1 MTKYNLHEMPN
12 IKKDGK
18 HRVYPK
24 LERYRLMSS
33 EQFIDSMWLQQ
44 HAIDKGV
51 LTAVMMDMER
61 ILIQKLSMGYNVKIG
76 GIGTFSLSLAFNDD
90 KPTEFQENGENT
102 ELHENGD
109 NAESGDNAENG
120 DKMKYRRVVVSNVN
134 FKADPNFLRELRY
147 KTNCERASSGV
158 RKIRKSKYTR
168 EERMARAMKMIER
181 YGMFTLTDYAEL
193 NGLSRTAASAEL
205 RQVCANS
212 SSPFTTR
219 GRGTHIVWVRRESD

>member
-90 KPTEFQENGENT
+90 KPTEFQES
-102 ELHENGD
+102 GD
-109 NAESGDNAENG
+109 NAESG

-158 RKIRKSKYTR
+158 RKIRKSKYTQ

>member
-102 ELHENGD
+102 ENGD
-109 NAESGDNAENG
+109 STESG

-147 KTNCERASSGV
+147 KTYCERASSGV

-181 YGMFTLTDYAEL
+181 HGMFTLTDYAEL
-193 NGLSRTAASAEL
+193 NGLSRTVASAEL
-205 RQVCANS
+205 RQVCANP

>member
-33 EQFIDSMWLQQ
+33 EQFIDSMWNQQ
-44 HAIDKGV
+44 HVIDKGV

-90 KPTEFQENGENT
+90 KPTELDGDDGSAENGGNT
-102 ELHENGD
+102 ENG
-109 NAESGDNAENG
+109 NTENG
-120 DKMKYRRVVVSNVN
+120 DKMKYRRVVVDNVN
-134 FKADPNFLRELRY
+134 FKADPKFLKELRY
-147 KTNCERASSGV
+147 KTKCERSESGV
-158 RKIRKSKYTR
+158 KEIKKNKYTL
-168 EERMARAMKMIER
+168 EERVARAVEVIER
-181 YGMFTLTDYAEL
+181 NGMITLSEYVWL
-193 NGLSRTAASAEL
+193 NDISRTAASIEL
-205 RQVCANS
+205 SHVCADP
-212 SSPFTTR
+212 SSPIKAR
-219 GRGTHIVWVRRESD
+219 GNGNRRIWVRRVKD